1 MCTLWYYIVY
11 WILYIYKWR
20 ACIIYIILFN
30 KWARERAFNRGR
42 LNYYGFPFAKDRN
55 KSLWTSEA
63 INAVNV
69 LQQSIGF
76 RDGRTKYDG
85 NTAIIITIIII
96 DPDLR
101 RPRIRCRL
109 RREGHKSRWAP
120 ARRAMSYL
128 FKRQRAG
135 VRLNVTR
142 DRLPWPFV
150 VQLSLITRRSPP
162 VRVISVRLIQSEI
175 SHTYAIT
182 IQKFLYYRY
191 CYYVYSIIWCVYGP
205 VRIVGH
211 KYKRPSIIVTS
222 F

>member
-1 MCTLWYYIVY
+1 MYVRLAY
-11 WILYIYKWR
+11 
-20 ACIIYIILFN
+20 IIYIILFN
-30 KWARERAFNRGR
+30 KWVRERAFNRGR

-55 KSLWTSEA
+55 KSLWASAA

-76 RDGRTKYDG
+76 RDGWTKYNG
-85 NTAIIITIIII
+85 NIVIIIII

-101 RPRIRCRL
+101 RPRIWCRL
-109 RREGHKSRWAP
+109 RRERYKSRWAP
-120 ARRAMSYL
+120 ARPAMSYL

-175 SHTYAIT
+175 SHTYVIT
-182 IQKFLYYRY
+182 IQKFYITVIVIIYINMMRLGPFAYRRSQ
-191 CYYVYSIIWCVYGP
+191 VNG
-205 VRIVGH
+205 RI
-211 KYKRPSIIVTS
+211 
-222 F
+222 